1 LLVKIR
7 YKDVVGMI
15 NIIWG
20 TSALIRDSNEY
31 VVAMVTWYVE
41 ALPNSDI
48 GKTLGVRLLVQFSLH
63 MKIFQ
68 VIFEAI
74 LLMWFSNISNNQSYF
89 LLCLMIIIVLIP
101 VFVLF
106 YCARLNVVL
115 IWLFTFL
122 AKFVIFFRQCFGRWN
137 NIASFVANYFIAKR
151 NYVSI
156 KNWFMNHRL

>member
-1 LLVKIR
+1 
-7 YKDVVGMI
+7 MI

-115 IWLFTFL
+115 I
-122 AKFVIFFRQCFGRWN
+122 
-137 NIASFVANYFIAKR
+137 
-151 NYVSI
+151 
-156 KNWFMNHRL
+156 